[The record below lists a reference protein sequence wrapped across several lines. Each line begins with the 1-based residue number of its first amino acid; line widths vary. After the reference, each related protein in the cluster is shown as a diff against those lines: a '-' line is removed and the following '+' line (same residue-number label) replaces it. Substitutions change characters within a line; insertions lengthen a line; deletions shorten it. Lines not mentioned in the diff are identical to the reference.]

1 MVQYYTFFS
10 GPLVY
15 GICFSPIADKDKF
28 REMGFAGNQAKQK
41 FISYVSCPIQIGWI
55 LKLPVHC
62 KDRYDQIS
70 EENKNN
76 KII

>member
-41 FISYVSCPIQIGWI
+41 FISYVSCPIQIG
-55 LKLPVHC
+55 
-62 KDRYDQIS
+62 
-70 EENKNN
+70 
-76 KII
+76 